1 MVLVFEEFISS
12 PPIFIGIWISLEKRL
27 SYAAVIAERSGVFG
41 PYDFTGSLIGVG
53 DFKKLF
59 DMIFCLV
66 I

>member
-1 MVLVFEEFISS
+1 MVLVFEESISS

-27 SYAAVIAERSGVFG
+27 SYAAVTAKRSGVFD

-59 DMIFCLV
+59 DMIF
-66 I
+66 